1 MTLYSRP
8 GTKVR
13 TRVKTFYVDD
23 SACEIGGIKHTLL
36 GAISFEDESRVI
48 GKMLNCKQ
56 SLGLGP
62 QDEIKWNSQSFTAE
76 QRHFITESLLHL
88 LSATT
93 GFLVI
98 AEEGK
103 QVAALHLATQLSDYC
118 RASGL
123 RGFMCRFDRSIVA
136 NAGEFDQHAY
146 SLNPPCAGWSEV
158 DSAHDP
164 LIQFADLFVGSQK
177 LRVDFGLGRADPNK
191 LVEFEEG
198 GERGECKLS
207 FYMFAA
213 LRYSLWGEAEERDKD
228 EELDLHKN
236 NLGRGV
242 RVYTTVPREVIA
254 DAIRY
259 IEREYMGCIH

>member
-1 MTLYSRP
+1 MPLYSKR
-8 GTKVR
+8 GAKVR
-13 TRVKTFYVDD
+13 PRVHTFYVDD

-36 GAISFEDESRVI
+36 GAISFEDEGGAV

-56 SLGLGP
+56 RLGLRP
-62 QDEIKWNSQSFTAE
+62 QDEIKWNSQRFTAE
-76 QRHFITESLLHL
+76 QRHSITESILPL
-88 LSATT
+88 LSATK

-98 AEEGK
+98 AEKGK

-123 RGFMCRFDRSIVA
+123 RGFMCRFDRNIVA
-136 NAGEFDQHAY
+136 DAGEFDQHAY

-191 LVEFEEG
+191 SVEFEEG
-198 GERGECKLS
+198 GERGECKLC

-242 RVYTTVPREVIA
+242 RVYTSVPPHVIA
-254 DAIRY
+254 NAICY